1 MIRSRLETPSIP
13 VFVLAAAV
21 VAILAFGATRW
32 VTDSRT
38 GTLPPLDVAGDTAAA
53 APGALDANKVISAR
67 LDTVVAIEATIG
79 GEPMK
84 GTGVVVSTNGTIVT
98 ASHVV
103 KDYERAMNATMVV
116 VSFHAGDE
124 VLADIVALDQI
135 NDLAILKVDPAEV
148 TDLRAAPLAD
158 SDKVLVGSEVAAIGN
173 PLGYRWTA
181 TFGRV
186 SEPHVVLGSRIN
198 GNSNITDA
206 IQHDAAINPGNSG
219 GPLFNA
225 RGEVIGINQQIA
237 TRNGGSVGLSFA
249 VSSNLVRRAIDQQA
263 SSGSRAI
270 SYAALGIEH
279 DGATVD
285 LSPQLA
291 KAAGIPVSHGAM
303 VQNAR
308 GAALAAGLAS
318 GRQMTFLGR
327 AVTVGDVIVK
337 VAGRDVR
344 SSDDLKRIAGQIGSD
359 APVEVEIVRSGQRQ
373 TLTVDPAP
381 RVI

>member
-21 VAILAFGATRW
+21 VALLAFGATRW
-32 VTDSRT
+32 VTDSRS
-38 GTLPPLDVAGDTAAA
+38 GALPPLEVAGDTAAA
-53 APGALDANKVISAR
+53 APGALDANKVISSR
-67 LDTVVAIEATIG
+67 LDTVVAIESTIG

-84 GTGVVVSTNGTIVT
+84 GTGVVVATNGTIVT

-103 KDYERAMNATMVV
+103 KDYERRMDATMVV

-124 VLADIVALDQI
+124 VQADVVALDQI
-135 NDLAILKVDPAEV
+135 NDLAILKVDPAKV
-148 TDLRAAPLAD
+148 TNLVATPIGD
-158 SDKVLVGSEVAAIGN
+158 SDKVLVGSEVVAIGN
-173 PLGYRWTA
+173 PLGYKWTS
-181 TFGRV
+181 TLGHV
-186 SEPHVVLGSRIN
+186 SVPHVVLGSRIN

-206 IQHDAAINPGNSG
+206 IQHDAAVNTGNSG

-225 RGEVIGINQQIA
+225 RGELIGINQQIA

-249 VSSNLVRRAIDQQA
+249 VASNLVRRAIAQQA
-263 SSGSRAI
+263 SGATAI
-270 SYAALGIEH
+270 SYAGLGIEH

-291 KAAGIPVSHGAM
+291 QAANIPVQHGAM

-308 GAALAAGLAS
+308 GAALAAGLSS
-318 GRQMTFLGR
+318 GRQMSHLGR
-327 AVTVGDVIVK
+327 AVTLGDVIVK
-337 VAGRDVR
+337 LAGRDVR
-344 SSDDLKRIAGQIGSD
+344 SSDDLKRIAGQVAADTPID
-359 APVEVEIVRSGQRQ
+359 VEIVRNGQRQ
-373 TLTVDPAP
+373 TLTLDPTP